1 MNEVL
6 AEIYSTILP
15 SAPYIIAAYAL
26 IWLALL
32 VYVFIVMRGA
42 TEPARG
48 VARAQVR
55 AVGGGRGLPR
65 GARRAVAPVRKP
77 GARGFVAL
85 GRSAF
90 RQARQRARCGVASC
104 AAR

>member
-32 VYVFIVMRGA
+32 VYVFIVMRGMKKSEA
-42 TEPARG
+42 QMVVLEEALAERNAKTAR
-48 VARAQVR
+48 
-55 AVGGGRGLPR
+55 
-65 GARRAVAPVRKP
+65 
-77 GARGFVAL
+77 
-85 GRSAF
+85 
-90 RQARQRARCGVASC
+90 
-104 AAR
+104 

>member
-32 VYVFIVMRGA
+32 VYVFIIMRGIKKSEA
-42 TEPARG
+42 QMAVLEEALAERNAKTAR
-48 VARAQVR
+48 
-55 AVGGGRGLPR
+55 
-65 GARRAVAPVRKP
+65 
-77 GARGFVAL
+77 
-85 GRSAF
+85 
-90 RQARQRARCGVASC
+90 
-104 AAR
+104 

>member
-32 VYVFIVMRGA
+32 VYVFIVMRGMKKSEA
-42 TEPARG
+42 QMAVLEEALAERNAKTAR
-48 VARAQVR
+48 
-55 AVGGGRGLPR
+55 
-65 GARRAVAPVRKP
+65 
-77 GARGFVAL
+77 
-85 GRSAF
+85 
-90 RQARQRARCGVASC
+90 
-104 AAR
+104 